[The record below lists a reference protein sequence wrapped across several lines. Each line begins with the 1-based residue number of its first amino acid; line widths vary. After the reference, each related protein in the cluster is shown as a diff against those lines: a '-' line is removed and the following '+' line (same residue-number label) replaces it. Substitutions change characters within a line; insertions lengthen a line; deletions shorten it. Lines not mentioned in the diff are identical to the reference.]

1 MTQLMV
7 KCKNCGVELRAATQM
22 NEEAFEAISIGN
34 TNESC
39 PNCKRTLE
47 YNKSYYYFKYN
58 LIHIQLKGSVV
69 ERYLAMLL
77 FLS

>member
-1 MTQLMV
+1 MPQLLV

-47 YNKSYYYFKYN
+47 YNKSDYYFK
-58 LIHIQLKGSVV
+58 
-69 ERYLAMLL
+69 
-77 FLS
+77 